1 MTQNFTLH
9 SYVGP
14 DGILRID
21 VPVKFTDNYLEVA
34 LTIQPDT
41 SPKGMYFSE
50 EEEPKGPTL
59 VEENGILVANVKP
72 LRDLTNITRE
82 ERDRRLWELVRRV
95 AW

>member
-21 VPVKFTDNYLEVA
+21 VPVEFTDSHLEVA
-34 LTIQPDT
+34 LTIQQDT
-41 SPKGMYFSE
+41 SPKDMYSA
-50 EEEPKGPTL
+50 EEEPDGPIL
-59 VEENGILVANVKP
+59 VEENGILMANVKP